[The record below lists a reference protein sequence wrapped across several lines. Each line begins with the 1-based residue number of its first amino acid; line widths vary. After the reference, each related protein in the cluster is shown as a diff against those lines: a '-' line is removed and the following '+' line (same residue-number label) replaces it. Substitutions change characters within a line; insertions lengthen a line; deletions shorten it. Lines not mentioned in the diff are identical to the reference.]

1 MSNFSQTIFNW
12 LGLARYNAVLP
23 SAANGEAV
31 ELQATNRGA
40 LRVNVE
46 NATACAGDG
55 VGTWVFN
62 PNTSGTLIASG
73 LLVNGAA
80 NLGFLD
86 FYIGTGNTT
95 IMVFDATSLPA
106 NGTAPKLR
114 MYGATGPANLWKSF
128 RDGGNGIDFSL
139 GIFVACSSTN
149 TTLTYDSTKAIAVA
163 ACYR

>member
-1 MSNFSQTIFNW
+1 MSNFSQTIFKW

-46 NATACAGDG
+46 NATDVAYGNA
-55 VGTWVFN
+55 GTWVFQ
-62 PNTSGTLIASG
+62 PNTSGTLVASG

-80 NLGFLD
+80 NLGGLD
-86 FYIGTGNTT
+86 VYVKTGGTTL
-95 IMVFDATSLPA
+95 MVFDAAALPS

-114 MYGATGPANLWKSF
+114 VYLQAGPVNVAKVF
-128 RDGGNGIDFSL
+128 RDAGNGMPFST
-139 GIFVACSSTN
+139 GIFVACSSTD
-149 TTLTYDSTKAIAVA
+149 TTLTYDNTRAIAVA